1 MAENTLKETSFEG
14 AMERLEQIV
23 EQMESNTLPL
33 EEMLERYEE
42 GIRLVKLCSEKL
54 SAAEKR
60 IEIITRNAS
69 GKPEIAEFETAP
81 PPSSNPE
88 RAQGAPAPKTGKNA
102 PKPPAPQPRSDDISL
117 F

>member
-1 MAENTLKETSFEG
+1 MAEKTLQETSFEG

-42 GIRLVKLCSEKL
+42 GTRLVKLCSEKL

-69 GKPEIAEFETAP
+69 GKPEIAEFQAVP
-81 PPSSNPE
+81 PPPASSE
-88 RAQGAPAPKTGKNA
+88 RAQGAPAPKSGKTA
-102 PKPPAPQPRSDDISL
+102 PKTPAPQPRSDDISL